1 SGQMTRM
8 VQAPRSRRLF
18 GYGTELATV
27 VDALCDAERAGALII
42 GPAGVGKTT
51 VLNAALSRLD
61 PSLSITRLRGSNS
74 ARARSLGIFEILL
87 SQQGIDT
94 DRAPGRSLSVIGEL
108 FERKSAGAD
117 SLVVV
122 DNADLVDDHS
132 LAVLAQL
139 AAARP
144 GRLVMDANSAG
155 RPTARD
161 VVAEM

>member
-1 SGQMTRM
+1 M

-74 ARARSLGIFEILL
+74 ARALNLGIFEILL

-94 DRAPGRSLSVIGEL
+94 DLAPGRSLSVIGEL
-108 FERKSAGAD
+108 FERRS
-117 SLVVV
+117 
-122 DNADLVDDHS
+122 
-132 LAVLAQL
+132 
-139 AAARP
+139 
-144 GRLVMDANSAG
+144 
-155 RPTARD
+155 
-161 VVAEM
+161 